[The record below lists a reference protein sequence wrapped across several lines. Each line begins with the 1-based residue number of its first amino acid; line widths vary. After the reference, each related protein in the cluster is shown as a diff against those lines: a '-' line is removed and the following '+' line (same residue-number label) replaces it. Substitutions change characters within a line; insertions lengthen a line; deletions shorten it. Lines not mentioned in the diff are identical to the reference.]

1 LEFVGVETAVYCVV
15 TREDITTLHVAVYG
29 ELVLVATDAHPEIG
43 EPPALNTTFAGVED
57 VAVKVT
63 FDP

>member
-1 LEFVGVETAVYCVV
+1 MYCVV

-43 EPPALNTTFAGVED
+43 EPPALKTTFAGVED
-57 VAVKVT
+57 VAVSVKLE
-63 FDP
+63 P